1 MYISREIKNGNPVI
15 NMYKPVLY
23 KEMKYYIHL
32 VTLATIHTKKCGSEG
47 YVHINTEMSDFL

>member
-32 VTLATIHTKKCGSEG
+32 VTIATIHTNKCGSEG